1 MKKIK
6 AIKKKNNEVNQNI
19 RKEKNSKK
27 KFEKKNLEKFFKK
40 LIKRSNLKFKLFYW
54 SSLQDVLFYVE
65 ISIMFRHHAKA

>member
-1 MKKIK
+1 MRKIK
-6 AIKKKNNEVNQNI
+6 IDIGKKKF
-19 RKEKNSKK
+19 KNSK
-27 KFEKKNLEKFFKK
+27 KKNLEKFFKK